1 MTTISP
7 YISQINQLCRQNGV
21 KELYAFGSILTKEFK
36 SESDV
41 DLLVDFLQLSPSE
54 YAKNYYSLKFSL
66 EKLFGRNVDLLEV
79 RSLKN
84 PFLSHEINKTKHLLY
99 AA

>member
-1 MTTISP
+1 MTAISP

-21 KELYAFGSILTKEFK
+21 KELYAFGSILIREFK

-84 PFLSHEINKTKHLLY
+84 PFLSQEINKTKHLLY